1 MKQKYKWHSWATPWI
16 LILPTLI
23 GLVVFRLVPI
33 ISSLILSFTQWNL
46 IKDPVFIGLEN
57 YKELLRD
64 EEFLLILGNTLKLTV
79 SYVIGSMV
87 CGLLLALLVNNK
99 LKGMNFFRAC
109 IYLPVITSS
118 VAVGVVWLRILGPQY
133 GILEFFLKKLGF
145 TNIPYWLQDSKYALG
160 TLTFVQ
166 VWKMAGYYM
175 ILFLAGLQSISKDVI
190 EASVVD
196 GATPTQRLFRI
207 TIPMLAP
214 TSFFVLTVA
223 IMDAFKNFELI
234 YAMTKGGPQ
243 NATNTLVY
251 SVYLNAFSYFRV
263 GYSEAIAWVLM
274 LVVGVL
280 TIMNFYIK
288 KYWAQPLE

>member
-196 GATPTQRLFRI
+196 GASPTQRLFRI